1 MRLNNDVYVEKLVVK
16 HLTTKDKMCKV
27 LYVLLAVLAILI
39 VNIFP
44 LFFGI
49 GYLFLFTG
57 AISFG
62 IGYLCYYKVSGLRKE
77 FEYSVVNDEF
87 TVDTIKGQKRRVQLF
102 SGSIRDFEMV
112 AKLKDDRHPV
122 TEFEKP
128 NYLRGRCVSGI
139 NKDEEW
145 YIATSMGSQKVLLYI
160 EPDESMLQAFFRFN
174 PRNTMYRPSGKPMGT
189 ATVTPRVRSQAESEV
204 KHHEKTDGKTDDK
217 KEE

>member
-1 MRLNNDVYVEKLVVK
+1 MRFNNDVFVEKLVVK
-16 HLTTKDKMCKV
+16 HLTAKDKICRV
-27 LYVLLAVLAILI
+27 LYVILAVLAILI

-87 TVDTIKGQKRRVQLF
+87 TIDTIKGKKRRTQLF

-112 AKLKDDRHPV
+112 AKLKDERHPV
-122 TEFEKP
+122 SEFEKP

-145 YIATSMGSQKVLLYI
+145 YVATNMGAQKVLLYI

-174 PRNTMYRPSGKPMGT
+174 PRNTMYRPQGKPMGIPM
-189 ATVTPRVRSQAESEV
+189 AKPQVKAKVKSEE
-204 KHHEKTDGKTDDK
+204 KPEEKTEGGKED
-217 KEE
+217 

>member
-1 MRLNNDVYVEKLVVK
+1 MRLNNDVFVEKLVVK
-16 HLTTKDKMCKV
+16 HLTTKDKICRV
-27 LYVLLAVLAILI
+27 LYVILAILAILI

-57 AISFG
+57 ALSFG

-87 TVDTIKGQKRRVQLF
+87 TIDTIKGKKRRVQLF

-122 TEFEKP
+122 SEFEKP

-145 YIATSMGSQKVLLYI
+145 YVATSMGSQKVLLYI

-174 PRNTMYRPSGKPMGT
+174 PRNTMYRPTGRPMGT
-189 ATVTPRVRSQAESEV
+189 ASASSRPKT
-204 KHHEKTDGKTDDK
+204 KEKPEDVPAKEPDDQ